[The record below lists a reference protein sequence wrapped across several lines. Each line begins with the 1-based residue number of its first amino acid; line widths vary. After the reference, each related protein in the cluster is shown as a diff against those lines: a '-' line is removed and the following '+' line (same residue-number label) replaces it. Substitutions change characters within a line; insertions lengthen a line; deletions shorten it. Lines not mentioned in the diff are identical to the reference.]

1 MLNENFYSKKEV
13 YEEKIEPIIRE
24 LKNVCNSERMPMFVS
39 VATEN
44 SIEGTTYASDVVL
57 ASTGTA
63 LTDNRISSILLS
75 LNGFEIDYPDY
86 IKKNIREIEEFVER
100 TKSALPTAPI
110 LETELT
116 DDKIVGFQ
124 QIVLGGSKATIPDSM
139 KRKPCM
145 ENIWED

>member
-1 MLNENFYSKKEV
+1 MLDENFYSKKDV
-13 YEEKIEPIIRE
+13 YEDKIEPIIRE
-24 LKNVCNSERMPMFVS
+24 LKSVCNTERMPMFVS
-39 VATEN
+39 VVTEN
-44 SIEGTTYASDVVL
+44 QPEGTTYASEVVL

-63 LTDNRISSILLS
+63 LTDNRIASILLS
-75 LNGFEIDYPDY
+75 LNEFEIDYPDY

-124 QIVLGGSKATIPDSM
+124 QIVMGGYKASMPDFM
-139 KRKPCM
+139 KRKPSGDD
-145 ENIWED
+145 IWED

>member
-1 MLNENFYSKKEV
+1 MLNENFYNKKEV

-44 SIEGTTYASDVVL
+44 SVEGTTYASDVVL

-139 KRKPCM
+139 KRKPGM

>member
-1 MLNENFYSKKEV
+1 MLDENFYSKKDV
-13 YEEKIEPIIRE
+13 YTEKIEPLILE
-24 LKNVCNSERMPMFVS
+24 LKNICNSERMPMFVS
-39 VATEN
+39 VATDN
-44 SIEGTTYASDVVL
+44 QPEGTTYASEVVL

-63 LTDNRISSILLS
+63 LTDNRIASILLS

-110 LETELT
+110 FETELT

-124 QIVLGGSKATIPDSM
+124 QVVMGGCKTSIPDFM
-139 KRKPCM
+139 KRKPSGDDV
-145 ENIWED
+145 WED